1 MKDRMR
7 AQAAEISTTTT
18 GEFAAMIRNDYAK
31 WSKVIKEAGMR
42 AE

>member
-1 MKDRMR
+1 MK
-7 AQAAEISTTTT
+7 AQAAEISTTSAA
-18 GEFAAMIRNDYAK
+18 EFAAMIRSDFAK